1 MWRLLTL
8 KNLRVSYDEVESQ
21 RRHLVSRIYSLGAKL
36 GVKLNNAK
44 SKNMVKS
51 LNLKWMFRNSL
62 LMLVWILI
70 PTLLMTLSG
79 ARFSI
84 SIALCLAVL
93 AQWLPGALIWVWVRA
108 SHKISGPELLGMGL
122 AIGTLLSIFESQLLR
137 TTRYSHLSWILSIF
151 VISPIITLLIL
162 SNKKKSVGD
171 KSLTIQDATFFLP
184 AIIIGLIQISS
195 WWRWN
200 PLNWSGWWKFQIDV
214 PYIESYSNSLALLGT
229 TQSFMSPFQ
238 NSRYHWFAYAWIG
251 EINNSIKVEPFVVMT
266 RVFPIVALVM
276 AGSLAYSWANR
287 CTHIRWIPPLATLV
301 MVAGPG
307 LSIGSFVLLQSPGSA
322 MTTGWSIAFCLV
334 LFEILNN
341 NINRPRYYFVLIL
354 LAIGIVGGKTS
365 TGIIMSGGI
374 AIMLLVVFFQNHKTK
389 RQLIFVLILPLI
401 TFAMTFQVLIS
412 SSAPR
417 PLQVGVFLGWPGLF
431 LTAAPFCVGLYSLF
445 RFRLMD
451 FEPILIFAL
460 SISILGSFGSLL
472 THDSSGNQIYF
483 LCSAAAITVVPSLV
497 GIDRLIREIKFR
509 SNESRSI
516 VSENMSRIKII
527 TLVSIFSGVFAALIW
542 LYFESSIS
550 LMGNFGRTL
559 SPFPIWIICILA
571 ILAFFIGRESLQ
583 NLSNY
588 RILVFAL
595 SLMLSTLTSSLIYS
609 AASHVKGPIYSN
621 GSTLIRYG
629 QSSEGRPGA
638 ISKSYFRAGEWVQD
652 NITTSAKFFTNRQCM
667 DSTERY
673 DDCDGLWFYASAL
686 TKRQFIV
693 EGFTYSGN
701 LWSQDRQMNELQSAS
716 LRFSLE
722 PNSSDL
728 KLLWRYGVRWG
739 WIDHQISARTDWK
752 GMAEIEFSND
762 AVDVIKLKA
771 P

>member
-1 MWRLLTL
+1 MM
-8 KNLRVSYDEVESQ
+8 
-21 RRHLVSRIYSLGAKL
+21 
-36 GVKLNNAK
+36 K
-44 SKNMVKS
+44 SI
-51 LNLKWMFRNSL
+51 NLKWVFRTSL
-62 LMLVWILI
+62 LILAWILI
-70 PTLLMTLSG
+70 PASLMTISG

-84 SIALCLAVL
+84 SVALCLAVL

-108 SHKISGPELLGMGL
+108 SHEISEPELLGMGL
-122 AIGTLLSIFESQLLR
+122 AIGTLISIFESQLLR
-137 TTRYSHLSWILSIF
+137 TTRFNNLGWVLSI
-151 VISPIITLLIL
+151 LLISSIVILAIFL
-162 SNKKKSVGD
+162 SKKEVKF
-171 KSLTIQDATFFLP
+171 KTFTLRDFIDFLP
-184 AIIIGLIQISS
+184 AIIFGVIQISA

-200 PLNWSGWWKFQIDV
+200 PLNWDGWWKFQGDV

-251 EINNSIKVEPFVVMT
+251 DLNNLVNVEPFIVAT
-266 RVFPIVALVM
+266 RVFPIVAFIM
-276 AGSLAYSWANR
+276 AGTLAYSWTKR
-287 CTHIRWIPPLATLV
+287 CTHIHWIPPLAALIII
-301 MVAGPG
+301 AGPG

-322 MTTGWSIAFCLV
+322 MTTGWTIAFCLV
-334 LFEILNN
+334 LFEI
-341 NINRPRYYFVLIL
+341 INKGLKETRVYFVLTL
-354 LAIGIVGGKTS
+354 LAIGIVGGTTS

-401 TFAMTFQVLIS
+401 TFAMTYQVLIS
-412 SSAPR
+412 SRAPS

-431 LTAAPFCVGLYSLF
+431 LSAAPFCVGLYSLF

-451 FEPILIFAL
+451 FEPILVFAL
-460 SISILGSFGSLL
+460 SIFILGSFGSLL
-472 THDSSGNQIYF
+472 THDSSGNQISF

-497 GIDRLIREIKFR
+497 GIDRLIRELKFR

-516 VSENMSRIKII
+516 VSENTSRLKIL
-527 TLVSIFSGVFAALIW
+527 TLVSIFSGVFTALIW

-559 SPFPIWIICILA
+559 SPFLIWIICILA
-571 ILAFFIGRESLQ
+571 ILAFFIGRENLQ

-588 RILVFAL
+588 RILAFAL
-595 SLMLSTLTSSLIYS
+595 SLMLSTLTSSLTYS
-609 AASHVKGPIYSN
+609 AASQVKGPIYSN
-621 GSTLIRYG
+621 GSLLIRYG

-638 ISKSYFRAGEWVQD
+638 ISKSYFRAGEWVHD
-652 NITTSAKFFTNRQCM
+652 NISTSAKFFTNRQCM

-693 EGFTYSGN
+693 EGATYSSN
-701 LWSQDRQMNELQSAS
+701 LWSQDRKMNELQSAS

-722 PNSSDL
+722 PNSQDL
-728 KLLWRYGVRWG
+728 DLLLRQGARWG
-739 WIDHQISARTDWK
+739 WIDHQISERKDWK
-752 GMAEIEFSND
+752 GMANIVFSNEE
-762 AVDVIKLKA
+762 VDVIKLIA

>member
-1 MWRLLTL
+1 MKNTKTKRL
-8 KNLRVSYDEVESQ
+8 
-21 RRHLVSRIYSLGAKL
+21 I
-36 GVKLNNAK
+36 K
-44 SKNMVKS
+44 SI
-51 LNLKWMFRNSL
+51 NLKWLFRNSL
-62 LMLVWILI
+62 LMLAWILI
-70 PTLLMTLSG
+70 PTLLITNSG
-79 ARFSI
+79 ARFSV
-84 SIALCLAVL
+84 SLVLCLAVF

-108 SHKISGPELLGMGL
+108 SHKISGPELIGMGL

-137 TTRYSHLSWILSIF
+137 TTKYNHLSWMLSIL
-151 VISPIITLLIL
+151 VISPIFTLLIL
-162 SNKKKSVGD
+162 NNKEKSVGD
-171 KSLTIQDATFFLP
+171 KSLKVQDATVFLP
-184 AIIIGLIQISS
+184 AIIFGLIQISS

-200 PLNWSGWWKFQIDV
+200 PLSWRGWWKFQIDV

-251 EINNSIKVEPFVVMT
+251 ELSNSIKVEAFVVMT

-287 CTHIRWIPPLATLV
+287 CSRIRWIPPLATLI

-334 LFEILNN
+334 FFEVINN
-341 NINRPRYYFVLIL
+341 NINRPQAYFVLTL
-354 LAIGIVGGKTS
+354 LAIGIVGGKTP
-365 TGIIMSGGI
+365 TGIIIGGGV
-374 AIMLLVVFFQNHKTK
+374 AIMLFTSVFQKYETK
-389 RQLIFVLILPLI
+389 RQLVIASTLSLLALLV
-401 TFAMTFQVLIS
+401 TYQVLIS
-412 SSAPR
+412 SSASR
-417 PLQVGVFLGWPGLF
+417 PIQVGIFLGWPGLF
-431 LTAAPFCVGLYSLF
+431 LTAAPLCIGIYSLF
-445 RFRLMD
+445 RFKLNN
-451 FEPILIFAL
+451 FEPLLVFAL
-460 SISILGSFGSLL
+460 SIFVLGSVGSLV
-472 THDSSGNQIYF
+472 TKDPSGNQIYF
-483 LCSAAAITVVPSLV
+483 LCSAAAIIVVPSLV
-497 GIDRLIREIKFR
+497 GTERLISQLGMR
-509 SNESRSI
+509 SNEFRMVI
-516 VSENMSRIKII
+516 AENRHRIGLV
-527 TLVSIFSGVFAALIW
+527 TLASVFSGGLGAMTW
-542 LYFESSIS
+542 LHFESSIS
-550 LMGNFGRTL
+550 DIGKFGRTL
-559 SPFPIWIICILA
+559 SPLPIWIICVLTSLA
-571 ILAFFIGRESLQ
+571 IFRGREKLQ
-583 NLSNY
+583 NSSKY
-588 RILVFAL
+588 KILILTL
-595 SLMLSTLTSSLIYS
+595 SLILGTLTSSLIYS
-609 AASHVKGPIYSN
+609 VASQIKGPIYSN
-621 GSTLIRYG
+621 GSILIRYG
-629 QSSEGRPGA
+629 QSSSDNPGA
-638 ISKSYFRAGEWVQD
+638 INKAYYRAGEWVQG
-652 NITTSAKFFTNRQCM
+652 NIPKNETFFTNRQCM